1 MRTSRYSSLVGF
13 SVTSQRKKRMITP
26 GIIAHFGAKPN
37 MINPDFLDSLTTDG
51 ASSAHKGLEIPD
63 WGK

>member
-1 MRTSRYSSLVGF
+1 
-13 SVTSQRKKRMITP
+13 MITP